1 MDVCFIQT
9 LAEDR
14 FHTLGKQEPWFRTAA
29 ELVFSLRTGHLSPDL
44 ALADRCL

>member
-1 MDVCFIQT
+1 MWSGCLLHTD

-29 ELVFSLRTGHLSPDL
+29 ELVFSLRTGHLSPDP
-44 ALADRCL
+44 RPG